1 MDLPEMDRKAV
12 VGMAIN
18 YFILICAV
26 LGAAISSAI
35 YYSLVLYYD
44 RSGALKLKKK
54 GIFIQDI
61 RVILFAVVL
70 LVTMSWVGYKF
81 LLDRSD
87 VIRFFPYLYAV
98 GMAFLSTTDMIEH
111 RVPNKML
118 AIMLLCWM
126 GLVGMEMFINIY
138 RAMETVFFHGISGL
152 IAVVIFLITYFIS
165 HRKLGLG
172 DVKLSFI
179 MGLYLGNNMIIAAI
193 FYGTVLCCIYS
204 IVQVARKKLSMKD
217 GVPMVPFLFFGSLI
231 VMSIF

>member
-1 MDLPEMDRKAV
+1 MDRKAV

-35 YYSLVLYYD
+35 YYSLVFYYD

>member
-1 MDLPEMDRKAV
+1 MDRKAV